1 MSEESKKPLEDEK
14 QIEKNLSEFVAEN
27 GSEVSTDQQGD
38 QLNKTDQPI
47 QESEKRKRGR
57 PRKNKTA
64 DQQKPK
70 SPEPKEEKNEI
81 NDFFKEFNGI
91 EPTQEIPEPVE
102 IKPKKRRG
110 RPKGSTNRKEQEE
123 QREIKLSGEM
133 LLTGIN
139 FAMPVL
145 IKMVYGLIDE
155 RAKEIDTAN
164 LRLDK
169 EEKAELQ
176 DSADEV
182 AKQIFGNANPVYV
195 FIAGLLFVF
204 GDKVTEEVAK
214 IPKKP
219 KK

>member
-1 MSEESKKPLEDEK
+1 MSEELKNPEDEK
-14 QIEKNLSEFVAEN
+14 QIEKNLEQFVAEN
-27 GSEVSTDQQGD
+27 GIEVSTDQQGD

-57 PRKNKTA
+57 PRKNQKA
-64 DQQKPK
+64 DQAKPK

-91 EPTQEIPEPVE
+91 EPTQEMSEPID

>member
-1 MSEESKKPLEDEK
+1 MSEESKKTLEDEK
-14 QIEKNLSEFVAEN
+14 QIEKNLEQFVAEN
-27 GSEVSTDQQGD
+27 GIEVSTDQQGD

>member
-1 MSEESKKPLEDEK
+1 MSEELKKPLEDEK
-14 QIEKNLSEFVAEN
+14 QIEKNLEQFVAEN
-27 GSEVSTDQQGD
+27 GGEISTDQQRD
-38 QLNKTDQPI
+38 KLDKTDQPI

-91 EPTQEIPEPVE
+91 EPTQETPEFVD

-133 LLTGIN
+133 LFTGIN

>member
-1 MSEESKKPLEDEK
+1 MSEELKKPLEDEK
-14 QIEKNLSEFVAEN
+14 QIEKNVEQVSSETREEI
-27 GSEVSTDQQGD
+27 SSDKQGNK
-38 QLNKTDQPI
+38 LNETTEPI
-47 QESEKRKRGR
+47 QESQKRKRGR
-57 PRKNKTA
+57 PRKNKEA

-70 SPEPKEEKNEI
+70 SPEPKKEKDEI
-81 NDFFKEFNGI
+81 KDFFAEFNGI
-91 EPTQEIPEPVE
+91 EPTQESPAPNFVGGEV
-102 IKPKKRRG
+102 KPKKRRG
-110 RPKGSTNRKEQEE
+110 RPPGSTKKKQQEE
-123 QREIKLSGEM
+123 EKEIKLSGEM

-155 RAKEIDTAN
+155 RAKRIDTAN

-182 AKQIFGNANPVYV
+182 AKQLFGNANPVYV

-204 GDKVTEEVAK
+204 GDKVTEEVSK
-214 IPKKP
+214 IPK
-219 KK
+219 

>member
-1 MSEESKKPLEDEK
+1 MSEELKNPEDEK
-14 QIEKNLSEFVAEN
+14 QIEKNLEQFVAEN
-27 GSEVSTDQQGD
+27 GIEVSTDQQGNK
-38 QLNKTDQPI
+38 LNETTEPI
-47 QESEKRKRGR
+47 QESQKRKRGR
-57 PRKNKTA
+57 PRKNKEA

-70 SPEPKEEKNEI
+70 SPEPKKEKNEI
-81 NDFFKEFNGI
+81 KDFFAEFNGI
-91 EPTQEIPEPVE
+91 EPTQESPEPVE
-102 IKPKKRRG
+102 VKPKKRRG
-110 RPKGSTNRKEQEE
+110 RPPGSTKKKQQEE
-123 QREIKLSGEM
+123 DQREIKLSGEM

>member
-1 MSEESKKPLEDEK
+1 MSEELKKPLEDEK
-14 QIEKNLSEFVAEN
+14 QIEKNLEQFVAEN
-27 GSEVSTDQQGD
+27 GIEVSTDQQGD

>member
-1 MSEESKKPLEDEK
+1 MSEESKKTLEDEK

-27 GSEVSTDQQGD
+27 GNEISTDQQGD

-47 QESEKRKRGR
+47 PESEKRKRGR
-57 PRKNKTA
+57 PRKNQKA